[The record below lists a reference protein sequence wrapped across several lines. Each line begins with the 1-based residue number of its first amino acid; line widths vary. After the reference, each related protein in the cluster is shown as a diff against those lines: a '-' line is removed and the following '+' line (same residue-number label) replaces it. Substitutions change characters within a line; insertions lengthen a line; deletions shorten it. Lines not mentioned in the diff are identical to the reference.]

1 MVSNVGIDHLSP
13 ESTYPVLE
21 NAQCIILN
29 VSHLLNATCNLLT
42 VSQRHLYEII
52 HKHIVAPCQRESD
65 HVPML
70 QAVGVHCAEGRG
82 RTGVMCACYL
92 IYYYDMEPWDAIR
105 IMRRQRP
112 GSVERKV
119 QEETVVRFYTLLMD
133 YGKESIDSLDQRD
146 KQLMESQR
154 RAQAALIRCH
164 TTRAVNEISRKFLQ
178 H

>member
-1 MVSNVGIDHLSP
+1 M
-13 ESTYPVLE
+13 
-21 NAQCIILN
+21 
-29 VSHLLNATCNLLT
+29 
-42 VSQRHLYEII
+42 YEII
-52 HKHIVAPCQRESD
+52 HKHIQYCYPMTQRESD

-164 TTRAVNEISRKFLQ
+164 TTKAVNEISLKI
-178 H
+178 